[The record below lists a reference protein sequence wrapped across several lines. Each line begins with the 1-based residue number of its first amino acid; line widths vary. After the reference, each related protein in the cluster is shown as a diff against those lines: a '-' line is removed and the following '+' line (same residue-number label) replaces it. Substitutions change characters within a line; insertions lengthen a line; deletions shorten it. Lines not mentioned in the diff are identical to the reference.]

1 VQAHLDAFK
10 KMRSEYVQ
18 GAKAILEGNPV
29 PSPTSTTT
37 TTPTGGASGNAF
49 DASKIAFTGGEG
61 FKADP
66 NANFLSVWE
75 MMGGEA
81 GLRKMMGIGKQQFDL
96 GRDIT
101 EKDYKKLP
109 GYKDDKETKKLTEK
123 ISTLTSGLSSIA
135 SGLKSM
141 GIDLPKEVDQV
152 IGVIQGVTSVIEG
165 VNSIISIFSTSAM
178 AANTAAIV
186 ANTAALIANSTTNLI
201 PLAGGGIV
209 PHAAGG
215 YLIGGNNYSGD
226 NIFAGHAWVNSGEL
240 VLNKAQQGNLA
251 SQLEGG
257 VGAMQLS
264 AIITGEQLRL
274 VLNNNGRRTGRG
286 EYVTTNFR

>member
-1 VQAHLDAFK
+1 VLG
-10 KMRSEYVQ
+10 YT
-18 GAKAILEGNPV
+18 
-29 PSPTSTTT
+29 PTK
-37 TTPTGGASGNAF
+37 TTPTGGGAGGGRSGNTF
-49 DASKIAFTGGEG
+49 DASKIVFTGGEG

-66 NANFLSVWE
+66 NANFLSVWG
-75 MMGGEA
+75 MMGGDE